1 MEIKFE
7 AHYRYGNLGDEK
19 DFWEGSI
26 DSDNFEYEI
35 RLLAEKELK
44 NKDRRIFKIIW
55 K

>member
-1 MEIKFE
+1 MKEFLFE
-7 AHYRYGNLGDEK
+7 AWYRYSDNQK

-26 DSDNFEYEI
+26 EADDLIS
-35 RLLAEKELK
+35 AEKELK